1 LVTVLP
7 NHSPCGPRTSGR
19 PRWLATAAVV
29 LALGV
34 LAGCALPK
42 NAAASPAGPIPAL
55 AYYYIWYDHSSWNRA
70 KTTYPSL
77 GRYSS
82 DDVLVMRR
90 QVALARQAGL
100 DGFIVSWKST
110 PKLNRRLA
118 ALVRIAEASDFKL
131 AIIYQGLDFE
141 RNPLPAA
148 RVARDLTI
156 FSRRFASSPAFDLE
170 GKPVVIWSGTWQFS
184 RAQVA
189 MVARRVRSKMLLLAS
204 EKSSSAYRRLD
215 GLVDGDAYYWS
226 SVNPETQPYYA
237 AKLQEMSAAVH
248 QGGGL
253 WIAPAAPGFDAR
265 RVGGTRVV
273 DRRDGE
279 TLRQEWDTAL
289 SSSPDLVG
297 LISWNEFSENSEVEP
312 TVSFGATYLHIVH
325 DILGSKLTIRGEFDS
340 SNPPAQRF
348 GYATPLLVGVGLV
361 LLACFGAFLW
371 RRAVKKALVQP
382 PIGGSS

>member
-1 LVTVLP
+1 MSVPAVRGRG
-7 NHSPCGPRTSGR
+7 GPGTTR
-19 PRWLATAAVV
+19 PRRRLATAAVV

-34 LAGCALPK
+34 LAGCMHP
-42 NAAASPAGPIPAL
+42 ASGSASSAGPIPAL
-55 AYYYIWYDHSSWNRA
+55 AYYYIWYDHSSWDRA

-82 DDVLVMRR
+82 DDVRVMRR
-90 QVALARQAGL
+90 HVALARQAGL

-156 FSRRFASSPAFDLE
+156 FSRRFGSSPAFDLE
-170 GKPVVIWSGTWQFS
+170 GKPVVIWSGTWRFS

-204 EKSSSAYRRLD
+204 EKSAGEYRRLD

-226 SVNPETQPYYA
+226 SVNPETQPGYG
-237 AKLQEMSAAVH
+237 AKLQDMSAAVH

-265 RVGGTRVV
+265 LVGGTRVV

-279 TLRQEWDTAL
+279 TLREEWDTAL

-312 TVSFGATYLHIVH
+312 TLSFGAQYLHVVH
-325 DILGSKLTIRGEFDS
+325 DILGSRLTIRGDFDS
-340 SNPPAQRF
+340 SSAPAQRF
-348 GYATPLLVGVGLV
+348 GYGAPLLAGVALV
-361 LLACFGAFLW
+361 LLACLGAFLW